1 MTMMRERPFT
11 VNRCRGVCS
20 APERAS
26 QHNAESLYAVAPP
39 ASAPVI
45 ETSSVWRRRC
55 DCSGCAPYNLH
66 YVEMPAA
73 QGGLAR
79 LSLRGF
85 FDRDDRYE
93 QQRPASRV
101 HAHQSLSVP
110 TNRSRSLLA
119 VQRSTVLAASR
130 ACGEWPKTATLD
142 TAARDAGRT
151 WPTALAVSG

>member
-1 MTMMRERPFT
+1 MKNLMPR
-11 VNRCRGVCS
+11 VCS
-20 APERAS
+20 TPERAS
-26 QHNAESLYAVAPP
+26 QHNAKSLYAVAPP

-85 FDRDDRYE
+85 FDRDRATSNGDPR
-93 QQRPASRV
+93 A
-101 HAHQSLSVP
+101 ALAP
-110 TNRSRSLLA
+110 TCTRCSTKQGWFA
-119 VQRSTVLAASR
+119 MDGQRSTVLAVSR
-130 ACGEWPKTATLD
+130 TDLD
-142 TAARDAGRT
+142 TAARGADRDR
-151 WPTALAVSG
+151 PTALAVSG